1 MLLSLNLLA
10 FLFHTVMGLVD
21 DKYRLLRQV
30 LRKRQTFFQDVET
43 LLRYFLFDSWD
54 DLFVFMCKGLELDTS

>member
-1 MLLSLNLLA
+1 
-10 FLFHTVMGLVD
+10 MGLVD
-21 DKYRLLRQV
+21 EKYRLLRQV

-43 LLRYFLFDSWD
+43 LLRYCLFDSWD